1 MSSPPGDRARVTALV
16 RVPVDAA
23 FRIFSE
29 EIDQWWRRGLR
40 YRIAGKRQGVVH
52 LEPRVGGRLFESIE
66 TSSGTKIVQTGTV
79 TVWDPPSRLCFEWR
93 AANFAPHESTDV
105 EVRFEPSPS
114 GTLVTVTHSGWS
126 KIRADH
132 PARHGQEVAAF
143 IRGMGM
149 WWSDLLT
156 SLREHA
162 EG

>member
-1 MSSPPGDRARVTALV
+1 MSAPAGDRARVTALV
-16 RVPVDAA
+16 RVPVEAA

-66 TSSGTKIVQTGTV
+66 TGSGTKIVQTGTV

-93 AANFAPHESTDV
+93 ATNFAPHESTDV
-105 EVRFEPSPS
+105 EVLFEPSPS

-126 KIRADH
+126 RIRADH